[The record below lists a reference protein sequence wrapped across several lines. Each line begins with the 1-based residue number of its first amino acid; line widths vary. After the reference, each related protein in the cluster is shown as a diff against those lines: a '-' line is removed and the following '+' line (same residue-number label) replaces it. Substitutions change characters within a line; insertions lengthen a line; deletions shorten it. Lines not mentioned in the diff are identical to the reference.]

1 MHLLGGKGVPA
12 YIKSP
17 PNEWAL
23 KKHPLRLDFM
33 LLLGNNKDN

>member
-1 MHLLGGKGVPA
+1 MHLLGGEGVPA

-23 KKHPLRLDFM
+23 KKHLRFDFM
-33 LLLGNNKDN
+33 LLLGNNEDN